1 MFLYENESAQEL
13 AASRRPKIWKY
24 VVYNRELCNIM
35 DIIVLL
41 VLPREKNIYM
51 CIYIIN
57 SYMSEYIL

>member
-51 CIYIIN
+51 YIYN
-57 SYMSEYIL
+57 